1 MFKYVYALV
10 LTMLLQFLNIIA
22 VLDPELCK
30 TIQLIFTIPSVYII
44 YLNYN
49 LKLVCML
56 LSLMNIKT
64 SEAVI
69 FLFLIISC
77 INKINNIV

>member
-1 MFKYVYALV
+1 
-10 LTMLLQFLNIIA
+10 MLLRFLNITV
-22 VLDPELCK
+22 VLDPELYK

-69 FLFLIISC
+69 YLFMIITHFP
-77 INKINNIV
+77 V